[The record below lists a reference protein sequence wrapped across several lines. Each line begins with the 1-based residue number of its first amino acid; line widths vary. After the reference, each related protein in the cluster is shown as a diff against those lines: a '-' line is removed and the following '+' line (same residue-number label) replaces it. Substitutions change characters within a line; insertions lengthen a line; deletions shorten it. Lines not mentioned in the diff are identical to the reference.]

1 MPLRRGPQSEHAD
14 TVRSRRGRNARREDA
29 DTFKPHRRQEDGAY
43 ARRQS
48 AADHVNFA
56 ALDRPLPPAPRVM
69 AEAARRNAKGK
80 QRAPVDDVRLATR
93 SLAASVG

>member
-1 MPLRRGPQSEHAD
+1 MNRGGWVTAAA
-14 TVRSRRGRNARREDA
+14 RGMSTPGCGRREA
-29 DTFKPHRRQEDGAY
+29 PE
-43 ARRQS
+43 RQS
-48 AADHVNFA
+48 AADHVKFA
-56 ALDRPLPPAPRVM
+56 ALDRPRAPAPRVM